1 MGFLSKAIVASTLN
15 PSERTVRDRILRLIQ
30 RKEGTSPYTALSL
43 LKAHAAFQIGVC
55 LSLRNDRYVSYAS
68 VGLGITRT
76 IISPDLITACTIP
89 NTMHPYC
96 KVDTP
101 EQFPM
106 NAAEDADIWLFP
118 LEDAAPEHPCHV
130 FLLIVENGSPTF
142 NPTGFACI
150 VATVR
155 KALLPSSR
163 EEAATTPPE
172 PFVGSADSSLIPTRE
187 SVESSISEYYKEHPV
202 FQGIVLEL
210 PTHEDERD
218 LALRQLDQMVSS
230 LGVVIRLNNTR
241 DLALFPQEMD
251 RELIVH
257 RLVKSLGVL
266 CPRSL
271 EADSPER
278 AFAILESFW

>member
-15 PSERTVRDRILRLIQ
+15 PAERTVRDRILRLIQ

-76 IISPDLITACTIP
+76 IISPELITACTIP
-89 NTMHPYC
+89 NTIPPYC
-96 KVDTP
+96 KIDRP
-101 EQFPM
+101 EEFPV
-106 NAAEDADIWLFP
+106 NIAEDADIWLFP
-118 LEDAAPEHPCHV
+118 LEDTAPEAPCHV
-130 FLLIVENGSPTF
+130 FLLIVENGSSAF

-172 PFVGSADSSLIPTRE
+172 PFAQNTDSSLVPTRE
-187 SVESSISEYYKEHPV
+187 GVENSVGDYCKQHPA

-210 PTHEDERD
+210 PTDEDGRS

-230 LGVVIRLNNTR
+230 LGVVIRLNKTR

-266 CPRSL
+266 CPRSF